1 MTSLNES
8 DRLHQVRN
16 QKSVDDKAGGVDA
29 LYSGL
34 VHGLAPVEH
43 SLEDFIRSV
52 ISFNDFEK
60 LHHWNGVEE
69 VKTAKSGGVLDFL

>member
-8 DRLHQVRN
+8 DSFHQVRN

-29 LYSGL
+29 LYSGF

-43 SLEDFIRSV
+43 SLEDFVRSV
-52 ISFNDFEK
+52 ISFNNFEK
-60 LHHWNGVEE
+60 FHHRNGIEE
-69 VKTAKSGGVLDFL
+69 VKTAKSAGIL